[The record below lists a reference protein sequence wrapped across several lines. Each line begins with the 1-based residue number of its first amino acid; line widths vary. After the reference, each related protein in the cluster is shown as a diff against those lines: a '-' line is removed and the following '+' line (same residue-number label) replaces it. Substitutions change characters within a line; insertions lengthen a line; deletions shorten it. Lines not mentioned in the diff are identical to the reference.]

1 VEITLTTPSILFPAV
16 SLLLLAYTNRFLAI
30 AAITRNLHERYRAE
44 GSPSV
49 KRQIDNL
56 RRRLVLIR
64 RMQATGIMSLI
75 ACILAVVF
83 LFLKIRLLGET
94 LFGLALVFMLASLL
108 LCLREINLSGRALEI
123 QLEDLE
129 NHENGEDP
137 RE

>member
-1 VEITLTTPSILFPAV
+1 M
-16 SLLLLAYTNRFLAI
+16 LAYTNRFLAI

-83 LFLKIRLLGET
+83 LFLKIRLLGEA

-108 LCLREINLSGRALEI
+108 LCFREINLSGRALEI

-129 NHENGEDP
+129 NHENAE
-137 RE
+137 